1 MKITQEEVRTIA
13 HIARIAVKENELNQ
27 LAHQLDE
34 ILSYAQRVIELAED
48 VVETP
53 LASRTEN
60 TVRPDIVKH
69 SPVDAVMGVA
79 PETEEGYYVVPKIL
93 ENNK

>member
-13 HIARIAVKENELNQ
+13 HIARIAVKEHELDQ

-53 LASRTEN
+53 LVSRTEN
-60 TVRPDIVKH
+60 TVRPDIVKN
-69 SPVDAVMGVA
+69 SAVDAVMGVA